1 MPNEAPAVD
10 ADSAVKVENT
20 KETQSAEDWRSALHE
35 DLRDNPTL
43 SNFKDINSLAA
54 AHVNLKSHLG
64 RDKIAKPVTSDDW
77 NDVYNFLGRP
87 ESPDGYE
94 VKLPDKIPEPI
105 KAQFNDE
112 ALGNFRQKAHELGL
126 NSEQASALVAWQA
139 ENLSGQFNALQ
150 EQQGQS
156 IEEGEK
162 ALRKE
167 WGRGYDQNVKFAH
180 KAFEEYGGE
189 ELAALMDQSGLGNNP
204 AVLKAFANIA
214 KSTMADKDLVGAVE
228 GAGRVLT
235 PEEAQMEAKS
245 IMSNPAYTD
254 RRHPEHAGLVKK
266 VQNLFEVAY
275 G

>member
-10 ADSAVKVENT
+10 ADSAVEVENT

-35 DLRDNPTL
+35 DLLDNPTL

-139 ENLSGQFNALQ
+139 ENLSGQFNAMQ

-162 ALRKE
+162 ALREE
-167 WGRGYDQNVKFAH
+167 WGRGYEQNVKFAH

-235 PEEAQMEAKS
+235 PEEAQMEAKL
-245 IMSNPAYTD
+245 IMSHPAYTD

>member
-10 ADSAVKVENT
+10 ADSAVEVDTTTTE
-20 KETQSAEDWRSALHE
+20 SAEDWRSAISE
-35 DLRDNPTL
+35 ELRDNPTL
-43 SNFKDINSLAA
+43 KNFKDIDSLAA

-64 RDKIAKPVTSDDW
+64 RDKIAKPVTEDDW
-77 NDVYNFLGRP
+77 NDVYKFLGRP
-87 ESPDGYE
+87 ETPDEYE
-94 VKLPDKIPEPI
+94 MALPDEIPDPI
-105 KAQFNDE
+105 KAQLNDE
-112 ALGNFRQKAHELGL
+112 TLGQFRQKAHELGL
-126 NSEQASALVAWQA
+126 NSEQAKALVAWQA
-139 ENLSGQFNALQ
+139 ENLSSQFNAMQ

-162 ALRKE
+162 ALREE
-167 WGRGYDQNVKFAH
+167 WGRGYDQNVKFAQ

-189 ELAALMDQSGLGNNP
+189 ELATLMDQSGLGNNP

-214 KSTMADKDLVGAVE
+214 KTTMPDKELVGAVE

-245 IMSNPAYTD
+245 IMANPAYTD

>member
-10 ADSAVKVENT
+10 ADSAVEVENT

-94 VKLPDKIPEPI
+94 VKLPDEIPEPI

-235 PEEAQMEAKS
+235 PEEAQMEAKL
-245 IMSNPAYTD
+245 IMSHPAYTD
-254 RRHPEHAGLVKK
+254 RRHPEHAGLVKQ

>member
-10 ADSAVKVENT
+10 ADSAVEVGNT
-20 KETQSAEDWRSALHE
+20 TETQSAEDWRSSLPE

-94 VKLPDKIPEPI
+94 VKLPDEIPEPI

-162 ALRKE
+162 ALREE

-180 KAFEEYGGE
+180 KAFEEYGEGVLLPSRMKITLHAGGHKARLRIE
-189 ELAALMDQSGLGNNP
+189 AEGVRPNLAALRLSCALN
-204 AVLKAFANIA
+204 
-214 KSTMADKDLVGAVE
+214 GAVE
-228 GAGRVLT
+228 NIYPSGPSAWLWHGC
-235 PEEAQMEAKS
+235 P
-245 IMSNPAYTD
+245 
-254 RRHPEHAGLVKK
+254 
-266 VQNLFEVAY
+266 
-275 G
+275 